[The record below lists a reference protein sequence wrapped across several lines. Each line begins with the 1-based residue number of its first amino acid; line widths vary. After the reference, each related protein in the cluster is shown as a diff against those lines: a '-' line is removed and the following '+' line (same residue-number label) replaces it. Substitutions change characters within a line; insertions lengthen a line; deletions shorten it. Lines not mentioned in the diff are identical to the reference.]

1 MNSILFSEE
10 NKKQQIVALLT
21 ELENGTYSINQL
33 VQRLPFSKETTLFLI
48 EEINKDFQ
56 ELFDYHLLNPQH
68 KVIWSNDF
76 FEINKYNQFLV
87 QKSLPY
93 QFILHMLMYPKFDLK
108 DFSKKF
114 FISVSSVRRLLRPF
128 IASLERYNIRIRL
141 SSMTVEGQEFEIR
154 AMFHSILWIGSLG
167 VEIMA
172 ILDSEDE
179 MTLLKQIGFYDSIHI
194 NTNEALVFLL
204 ISKLR
209 IEQEHYV
216 DSFPLKAVYYPPKE
230 TVPMKH
236 YLEKQKVPA
245 CHLETEMAS
254 LTYKMF
260 YSETLLDIKD
270 FRVPYL
276 TLYMET
282 LTKQNDELQV
292 VLDELLTLLKDEGDI
307 SDPDSLQLI
316 SLNFY
321 SAFLLFHLENQ
332 ATPALREF
340 QQEEALTIKLN
351 PQLASVIKV
360 FLTKVIRRTK
370 FKWAAPTLNEL
381 TRTIVYI
388 IQPYWQPESI
398 VVNVGITPIPNSQL
412 VQELLQL
419 FSLLS
424 FVNTTFEDKASTD
437 IDLFIS
443 PFKEQ
448 VPDPDVPFF
457 LVPISGLTD
466 KVEQQLFAQLL
477 NIFQKKFY

>member
-10 NKKQQIVALLT
+10 NKKQQIIALLT
-21 ELENGTYSINQL
+21 ELEDGTYSINQL

-56 ELFDYHLLNPQH
+56 ELFGYLLLTPQH
-68 KVIWSNDF
+68 KVNWSKDF

-87 QKSLPY
+87 KKSLPY
-93 QFILHMLMYPKFDLK
+93 QFILHMLIYPKMTLR

-128 IASLERYNIRIRL
+128 IASLEEYDIKIRL

-154 AMFHSILWIGSLG
+154 SMFHSILWIGSLG

-179 MTLLKQIGFYDSIHI
+179 MTLLKRIGFYDSIHI

-209 IEQEHYV
+209 IEQKHYI
-216 DSFPLKAVYYPPKE
+216 DTFPLKAVYYPPKE
-230 TVPMKH
+230 TGPMRQYLKKH
-236 YLEKQKVPA
+236 KVPA
-245 CHLETEMAS
+245 PLLETEMAS

-260 YSETLLDIKD
+260 YSEMLLDIKD

-276 TLYMET
+276 TIYMET
-282 LTKQNDELQV
+282 LTKQNEELQV

-307 SDPDSLQLI
+307 SDPDSLRLI

-321 SAFLLFHLENQ
+321 SVFLLFRLESL

-340 QQEEALTIKLN
+340 QKEDALTIKLN
-351 PQLASVIKV
+351 PQLASVIKT
-360 FLTKVIRRTK
+360 FLTKIVRRTK
-370 FKWAAPTLNEL
+370 FKWAAPSINKL
-381 TRTIVYI
+381 TETIVYI
-388 IQPYWQPESI
+388 IQPYWRPESV

-412 VQELLQL
+412 IQELLQL

-424 FVNTTFEDKASTD
+424 FVNITFEDKASPD

-448 VPDPDVPFF
+448 VPDLDVPFF

-466 KVEQQLFAQLL
+466 KVEQQLFAQLM

>member
-1 MNSILFSEE
+1 
-10 NKKQQIVALLT
+10 
-21 ELENGTYSINQL
+21 
-33 VQRLPFSKETTLFLI
+33 
-48 EEINKDFQ
+48 
-56 ELFDYHLLNPQH
+56 
-68 KVIWSNDF
+68 
-76 FEINKYNQFLV
+76 
-87 QKSLPY
+87 
-93 QFILHMLMYPKFDLK
+93 
-108 DFSKKF
+108 
-114 FISVSSVRRLLRPF
+114 
-128 IASLERYNIRIRL
+128 
-141 SSMTVEGQEFEIR
+141 
-154 AMFHSILWIGSLG
+154 
-167 VEIMA
+167 
-172 ILDSEDE
+172 
-179 MTLLKQIGFYDSIHI
+179 
-194 NTNEALVFLL
+194 
-204 ISKLR
+204 
-209 IEQEHYV
+209 
-216 DSFPLKAVYYPPKE
+216 
-230 TVPMKH
+230 MKH

-276 TLYMET
+276 TLYMEA

-419 FSLLS
+419 FSLLT
-424 FVNTTFEDKASTD
+424 FVNTTFEDKASPD